1 MDRKRIPRILVA
13 RLGLEGYDG
22 NAMAFAL
29 AFRDAGFEVIFM
41 GGHQTPQQIV
51 SSAIQE
57 DVDMI
62 ALSALASAHTF
73 SFQRML
79 ELLKENDAVDITV
92 ICNGNSSLEDIP
104 KLKEMGIE
112 LSSLKQN
119 LLKRPISGGMRVN
132 NN

>member
-1 MDRKRIPRILVA
+1 MERKRIPRILVA
-13 RLGLEGYDG
+13 RPGLNGHDC

-29 AFRDAGFEVIFM
+29 AFRDAGFEVIYT
-41 GGHQTPQQIV
+41 GGHETPQQIV

-62 ALSALASAHTF
+62 ALSTLASAYTF
-73 SFQRML
+73 SFQRIL

-92 ICNGNSSLEDIP
+92 ICSGNFSLEDIP

-112 LSSLKQN
+112 LSSLKHD
-119 LLKRPISGGMRVN
+119 LLNKLISGGM
-132 NN
+132 